1 MYYLFPKIHRA
12 YAEKLIEERSKLDIA
27 QLLKLSDVTHYLAF
41 YSPTGGNRIP
51 SDILVKLQKS
61 IRKCAEDYG
70 YPQPVSDEISR
81 KFDIRCGI
89 ICFEEMH
96 LHPSEA
102 SDIEV
107 WAFMTCIL
115 LPDVVRW
122 RFPGDAT
129 AAERFIG
136 SDRGLRRNTFGRLWW
151 RSYLLKQPHLMDPYY
166 FISSLYED
174 DLVQITERNSIAA
187 SPTLMAQFCLEFLNA
202 VKNYPNIPRRTL
214 IREATK
220 RVRRLIS
227 IINFDAIDDTA
238 LPTSITQIFAKTVES
253 IEHQKAAK
261 NSAMSV

>member
-1 MYYLFPKIHRA
+1 M
-12 YAEKLIEERSKLDIA
+12 
-27 QLLKLSDVTHYLAF
+27 SDTSHPLAF

-61 IRKCAEDYG
+61 IRDCAKNHG
-70 YPQPVSDEISR
+70 YPNLVNDEISR
-81 KFDIRCGI
+81 NFDIECGI

-96 LHPSEA
+96 LYPSEA

-122 RFPGDAT
+122 RFPGNTT
-129 AAERFIG
+129 AVERFVG
-136 SDRGLRRNTFGRLWW
+136 SDRGLRRNAFGRLWW
-151 RSYLLKQPHLMDPYY
+151 RSYLLRQPHLMNPYY
-166 FISSLYED
+166 LISSLYED

-187 SPTLMAQFCLEFLNA
+187 SPKLITQFCLEFLNA
-202 VKNYPNIPRRTL
+202 INSFPEIPRRTL

-227 IINFDAIDDTA
+227 ILNFDVLEESTLSHLIA
-238 LPTSITQIFAKTVES
+238 QIFMKTVEA
-253 IEHQKAAK
+253 IEHQKAA
-261 NSAMSV
+261 